1 MPERL
6 EKVPPP
12 PSSDCVCGV
21 RDSSPP
27 PTESS
32 IISDSSSHGRG
43 KNSAT
48 VWRRYCALA
57 LVLSTASLLLCAV
70 TWSQNVSAQRR
81 LQLIEER
88 LGMDDQLAMD
98 IKLEE
103 LIDRKL
109 AHEIAAAAAAAA
121 ETGQDVVAA
130 SGGGLGALM
139 QTRSRRTIRQVGV
152 ATAATSEC
160 MCPPGKSRNSRL
172 HTFILLFPPPPPF
185 FLRLKTLWLKSY
197 FIKRHDGPRHC
208 LIFISP
214 PCTSRVSRRNS
225 IVFSF
230 VLKRCSELHTPVDRS
245 SVHF

>member
-12 PSSDCVCGV
+12 SDCVCGV

-27 PTESS
+27 PTENS
-32 IISDSSSHGRG
+32 IISDSSNSSGHG
-43 KNSAT
+43 KNSALT

-109 AHEIAAAAAAAA
+109 AQEIAATAAAGSSS
-121 ETGQDVVAA
+121 GQDVVDA

-160 MCPPGKSRNSRL
+160 MCPPGKSRNSKL
-172 HTFILLFPPPPPF
+172 QVTPSHLILFPSISTVSITSSSSLLPPAEKKNP
-185 FLRLKTLWLKSY
+185 L
-197 FIKRHDGPRHC
+197 
-208 LIFISP
+208 
-214 PCTSRVSRRNS
+214 
-225 IVFSF
+225 
-230 VLKRCSELHTPVDRS
+230 
-245 SVHF
+245 